1 MTGNDLAAAAQS
13 LVGTPFRLHGRDPQ
27 SGLDCIGLFGA
38 AMACAG
44 FPVTLPNGYPLRTL
58 APEAWLPAP
67 ESCGFA
73 TAEGVTKPGDVLLMR
88 LGAAQVHLAIV
99 AAQGWVHAH
108 AGLRR
113 VVCGPPLAEA
123 RITHRWRLAPHN

>member
-1 MTGNDLAAAAQS
+1 MTGGDLAAAAQS
-13 LVGTPFRLHGRDPQ
+13 LVGIPFRLHGRDPQ

-38 AMACAG
+38 AMARAG
-44 FPVTLPNGYPLRTL
+44 CPVALPNGYPLRTL
-58 APEAWLPAP
+58 APEVWLPTP

-73 TAEGVTKPGDVLLMR
+73 AAAGATEPGDVLLMR

-99 AAQGWVHAH
+99 SARGWVHAH

-113 VVCGPPLAEA
+113 VVCGPPLAA
-123 RITHRWRLAPHN
+123 ASIIHRWRLAPRN